1 MSLKTLTVV
10 GARPEFVQTAP
21 LAREISSRRGITGNL
36 VHTGQHYDYEMSEL
50 FFSQLDLPE
59 PLHHLGVGSGSHGVQ
74 TGEMLAKLDSVYL
87 SERPDVVITHG
98 DTNSTMAAALS
109 AAKLGIPVA
118 HVEAGLR
125 SWNRDMPEE
134 LNRVV
139 TDHLATLLYCPG
151 EAAANNLR
159 GEGITNGV
167 AIVGDLMQDSLHWTM
182 KNADTSKTVA
192 NHGLVSGQYVLATIH
207 RAENTDDDQRLR
219 SILGGLARIAKMY
232 PVILPAHP
240 RTRPRI
246 RDIGAPPGVRVI
258 DPVGH
263 ADAMALVKE
272 AAVVL
277 TDSGG
282 LQKEVY
288 WLETPCVTVREQTE
302 WVETVATG
310 WNRLVAADSD
320 AIEEATRVAL
330 SARPTHPELY
340 GDGHTAARIVDHL
353 LATGAVAKPKES
365 ENKG

>member
-1 MSLKTLTVV
+1 MPLETLTVV

-21 LAREISSRRGITGNL
+21 LAREISVRRGITGGL
-36 VHTGQHYDYEMSEL
+36 IHTGQHYDHEMSKL
-50 FFSQLDLPE
+50 FFAQLGLPE
-59 PLHHLGVGSGSHGVQ
+59 PLYHLGVGSGSHGVQ
-74 TGEMLAKLDSVYL
+74 TGAMLAALDRVYL
-87 SERPDVVITHG
+87 AERPDVVITHG

-125 SWNRDMPEE
+125 SWNREMPEE

-139 TDHLATLLYCPG
+139 TDHLATMLYCPG
-151 EAAANNLR
+151 ETAAANLR
-159 GEGITNGV
+159 NEGITTGV

-182 KNADTSKTVA
+182 RSVDVPKTLAHHGVA
-192 NHGLVSGQYVLATIH
+192 SGEYFLATIH
-207 RAENTDDDQRLR
+207 RAENTDDGERLR
-219 SILGGLARIAKMY
+219 SILAGLGRVAKMH

-246 RDIGAPPGVRVI
+246 YDIGIPEGIRVI

-263 ADAMALVKE
+263 AEAMALVSD
-272 AAVVL
+272 AAAVL

-302 WVETVATG
+302 WVETVAAG
-310 WNRLVAADSD
+310 WNRLVAADEE
-320 AIEEATRVAL
+320 AIEQATLLAL
-330 SARPTHPELY
+330 SDRPAHPELY
-340 GDGHTAARIVDHL
+340 GDGHTAPRIVDHL
-353 LATGAVAKPKES
+353 LAGGMR
-365 ENKG
+365 KGTQGG